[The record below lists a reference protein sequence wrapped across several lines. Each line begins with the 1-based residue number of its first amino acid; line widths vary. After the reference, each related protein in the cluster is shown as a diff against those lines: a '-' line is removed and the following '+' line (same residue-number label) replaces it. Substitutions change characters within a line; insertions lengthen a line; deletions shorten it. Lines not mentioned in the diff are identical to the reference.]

1 MEGMDTFF
9 ENLLKI
15 TPWITIVFPAV
26 VVILIC
32 FFYLPFIK
40 VAIPLTLGFLFA
52 LVTYSVTR

>member
-1 MEGMDTFF
+1 MDTFF

-15 TPWITIVFPAV
+15 TPWITIVFPAA

-40 VAIPLTLGFLFA
+40 LVIPVTLVFLFA
-52 LVTYSVTR
+52 LIAYSVIR